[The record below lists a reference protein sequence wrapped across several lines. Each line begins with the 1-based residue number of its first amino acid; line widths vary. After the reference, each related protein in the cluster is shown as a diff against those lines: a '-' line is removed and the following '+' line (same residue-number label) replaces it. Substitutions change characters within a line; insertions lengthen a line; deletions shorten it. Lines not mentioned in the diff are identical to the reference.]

1 MNSAFELTGEQQHQ
15 AHSPRDGVLT
25 VSNCT
30 HKSMVA
36 AIFRFASTLQGRR
49 PASTR
54 IRKPPTTVSSAVRTA
69 LPALHHSTPFAPRG
83 CHPPPVSLSSLERR
97 NAPTFGLV
105 SNLGTGFAYIR
116 LFHLVLNEVVSA
128 DHCRQLPVSKWMPA
142 VIYPH
147 SLSVCGEHQYSAV
160 AADPRGVPLE

>member
-83 CHPPPVSLSSLERR
+83 CHPPPVSLSSLDVEMRLLSDSSQISAQDSRIYAFSTWCLTKSSVPITVDNSRYR
-97 NAPTFGLV
+97 NG
-105 SNLGTGFAYIR
+105 
-116 LFHLVLNEVVSA
+116 
-128 DHCRQLPVSKWMPA
+128 CLP
-142 VIYPH
+142 
-147 SLSVCGEHQYSAV
+147 
-160 AADPRGVPLE
+160 